1 MSHNLR
7 SRGNT
12 TDPSDDTLGENAT
25 ADTRAVQMS
34 AEDYAA
40 FQAFQT
46 HRRQASLSFETQGA
60 TKRSTPSLKTKDPI
74 PYKGDTPEESND
86 FLSIRM

>member
-1 MSHNLR
+1 MSRNLR
-7 SRGNT
+7 IRDNT
-12 TDPSDDTLGENAT
+12 TDLSNDTLGENAT

-46 HRRQASLSFETQGA
+46 HRR
-60 TKRSTPSLKTKDPI
+60 
-74 PYKGDTPEESND
+74 
-86 FLSIRM
+86 

>member
-1 MSHNLR
+1 MNYS
-7 SRGNT
+7 
-12 TDPSDDTLGENAT
+12 SDDTLEENAT

-34 AEDYAA
+34 VEDYTA

-60 TKRSTPSLKTKDPI
+60 AKRPISSLKMKDPVR
-74 PYKGDTPEESND
+74 
-86 FLSIRM
+86 FLLEN